1 LFIGKMNL
9 ELKKKIMK
17 CLVWSASLYAAE
29 MWTLTQTDRR
39 LEAFEIWIWRRME
52 NTELYFAKETTM
64 DLPCFEIRRTFAWNY

>member
-1 LFIGKMNL
+1 MFIGKMNL

-17 CLVWSASLYAAE
+17 CLVRSASLYAAE

-52 NTELYFAKETTM
+52 NTELYLAKETMM
-64 DLPCFEIRRTFAWNY
+64 D